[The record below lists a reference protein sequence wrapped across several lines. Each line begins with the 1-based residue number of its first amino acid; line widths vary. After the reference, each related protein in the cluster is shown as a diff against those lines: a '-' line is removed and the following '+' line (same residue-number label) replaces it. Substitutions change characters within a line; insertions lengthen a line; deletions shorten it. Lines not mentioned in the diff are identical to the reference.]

1 MVTDMFPEKRVEGA
15 YTAETLNL
23 VEYVESNNGLNWIH
37 HVGKM
42 EPEHIPKQ
50 LMDYTP
56 RGTRSIGRPKSRW
69 KDQPIQ

>member
-1 MVTDMFPEKRVEGA
+1 
-15 YTAETLNL
+15 
-23 VEYVESNNGLNWIH
+23 
-37 HVGKM
+37 M